1 MHIFKDTVALEECP
15 AKTAESVSYGA
26 VFTVLGWLLV
36 SNYSGAGHPELD
48 VSAIA
53 NTDLPLIYEAPPA
66 VIADTQILN
75 KTQNTGT
82 TLHQSDREAEINN
95 FASTSPVWHTE
106 IKQFERHSH
115 LRAFSTAIW
124 GMQSNDVDQQIEGLI
139 EDLDWPLPV
148 IDSNYRLNAKIK
160 SNKIIIEDLASNQ
173 PAKDELVSEISLT
186 ETGIKRL
193 SSRPKD
199 IQRPQIPRPYRA
211 QELQR
216 PFVPPPRIQAFRP

>member
-75 KTQNTGT
+75 KTQNTGI
-82 TLHQSDREAEINN
+82 TLHQADREEEINN
-95 FASTSPVWHTE
+95 FLSTAPVWHTE

-115 LRAFSTAIW
+115 LRAFSTATW
-124 GMQSNDVDQQIEGLI
+124 GTQIGDAGQQIEGLI
-139 EDLDWPLPV
+139 EGLDLPLL
-148 IDSNYRLNAKIK
+148 IDANYLLNAK
-160 SNKIIIEDLASNQ
+160 SRFDTIIIDDLANNQ
-173 PAKDELVSEISLT
+173 PAKDKLVSEIPVTGT
-186 ETGIKRL
+186 ETKRL
-193 SSRPKD
+193 SSRPED
-199 IQRPQIPRPYRA
+199 IHRPQIPRPYRA
-211 QELQR
+211 RGLQR
-216 PFVPPPRIQAFRP
+216 SFILPPRIQALRR

>member
-75 KTQNTGT
+75 KTQNTGI
-82 TLHQSDREAEINN
+82 TLHQTDREEEINN
-95 FASTSPVWHTE
+95 FLSTAPAWHTE

-115 LRAFSTAIW
+115 LRAFSTATW
-124 GMQSNDVDQQIEGLI
+124 GTQIGDAGQQIEGLI
-139 EDLDWPLPV
+139 EGLDLPLL
-148 IDSNYRLNAKIK
+148 IDANYLLNAK
-160 SNKIIIEDLASNQ
+160 SRFDTIIIDDLANNQ
-173 PAKDELVSEISLT
+173 PAKDKLVSEIPVTGT
-186 ETGIKRL
+186 ETKRL
-193 SSRPKD
+193 SSRPED
-199 IQRPQIPRPYRA
+199 IHRPQIPRPYRA
-211 QELQR
+211 RELQR
-216 PFVPPPRIQAFRP
+216 SFILPPRIQALRH

>member
-75 KTQNTGT
+75 KTQNTGM
-82 TLHQSDREAEINN
+82 TLHQADREEEINN
-95 FASTSPVWHTE
+95 FLSTAPVWHTE

-115 LRAFSTAIW
+115 LRAFSTATW
-124 GMQSNDVDQQIEGLI
+124 GTQIGDAGQQIEGLI
-139 EDLDWPLPV
+139 ESLDLPLL
-148 IDSNYRLNAKIK
+148 IDANYLLIAK
-160 SNKIIIEDLASNQ
+160 SRFDTIIIDDLASNQ
-173 PAKDELVSEISLT
+173 PAKDELVSEIPVTGT
-186 ETGIKRL
+186 ETKRL
-193 SSRPKD
+193 SSRPED

-211 QELQR
+211 RELQR
-216 PFVPPPRIQAFRP
+216 SFVLPPRIQALRH

>member
-75 KTQNTGT
+75 KTQNTGI
-82 TLHQSDREAEINN
+82 TLHQADREEEINN
-95 FASTSPVWHTE
+95 FLSKAPVWHTE

-115 LRAFSTAIW
+115 LRAFSTATW
-124 GMQSNDVDQQIEGLI
+124 GTQIGNAGQQIEGLI
-139 EDLDWPLPV
+139 EGLDLPLLV
-148 IDSNYRLNAKIK
+148 DANYLLNAK
-160 SNKIIIEDLASNQ
+160 NRFDTIIIDDLANNQ
-173 PAKDELVSEISLT
+173 PAKNELVSDIPVNST
-186 ETGIKRL
+186 ETKRL
-193 SSRPKD
+193 SSRPED

-211 QELQR
+211 RELQR
-216 PFVPPPRIQAFRP
+216 SFVLPPRIQAFRH